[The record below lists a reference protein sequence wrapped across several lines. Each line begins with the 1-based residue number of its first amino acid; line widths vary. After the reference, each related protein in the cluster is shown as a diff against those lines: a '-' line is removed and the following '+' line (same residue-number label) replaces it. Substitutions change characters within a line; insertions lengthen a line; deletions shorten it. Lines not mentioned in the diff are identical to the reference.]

1 MTTATKTKTI
11 SPATAK
17 AFSLGTTPA
26 DSILSAIKQATN
38 HHGGFIAIE
47 NYVDGNGRITN
58 RLLTTF
64 GSDTYHRL
72 VKESIDAVL
81 DNSVELPST
90 IDGMD
95 IDAATWNQAVVEQLQ
110 SWRKTL
116 TGGHGRKDTKSAVKN
131 DDGETQRGFYERDG
145 IACLANI
152 RIVKTSETDEQKA
165 YNDLGKD
172 DGSVKVKPGPKSALA
187 KAKAHLRDKTPV
199 GDFKGEFK
207 LAPDRFSRIAFSGTA
222 INVDAVAIGQLI
234 QAD

>member
-26 DSILSAIKQATN
+26 DSILSAIKQAAN

-64 GSDTYHRL
+64 GGGTYHKL
-72 VKESIDAVL
+72 ISESIDAVL
-81 DNSVELPST
+81 DNSVALPST

-95 IDAATWNQAVVEQLQ
+95 IDAATWNQAIVEQLQ
-110 SWRKTL
+110 SWRKSL
-116 TGGHGRKDTKSAVKN
+116 TGGHGRKDTKSAVKT
-131 DDGETQRGFYERDG
+131 DDGDTQRGFYERDG

-165 YNDLGKD
+165 YNELGKA
-172 DGSVKVKPGPKSALA
+172 DGSVKLKKGPKSALA
-187 KAKAHLRDKTPV
+187 KAKAYLRNETPV
-199 GDFKGEFK
+199 GAYQGEFK

-222 INVDAVAIGQLI
+222 INVDAASIGQLV